1 MRTFRKSSMPN
12 ASPARVA
19 RDRIAAAA
27 RRTAQALAVF
37 VVTGVLFGNEAA
49 TARPSPINRIVT
61 QTGPA
66 HSSRHD
72 RRPASPAQAIERIS
86 SEPFGLPTVEALEG
100 PLVTRWR
107 GVERE
112 IRRDELLLARCA
124 TDRSCGSAPALR
136 LMDIVDAARRRE
148 GRSRVG
154 EINRAVNLAIRP
166 MSDVAQYGVPD
177 LWTAPIQ
184 TLTAGA
190 GDCEDYAIAKYV
202 ALEEA
207 GVAEEDL
214 RLVVVRDTRRRE
226 DHAVVAVRLDGRW
239 LVLDNRWLA
248 LVEDVELETYLPM
261 FGMNREGVRRFVAAQ
276 QRVFS
281 RGATEPAPAPLR
293 SQKQPLEHAS

>member
-1 MRTFRKSSMPN
+1 MRTFRKSSMPD

-19 RDRIAAAA
+19 GDRIAATA
-27 RRTAQALAVF
+27 RRTTQALAVF
-37 VVTGVLFGNEAA
+37 VVIGVSFGGEAA
-49 TARPSPINRIVT
+49 TARPSLPNRIVT

-66 HSSRHD
+66 LSPRHYE
-72 RRPASPAQAIERIS
+72 RVASPIHTIERTS
-86 SEPFGLPTVEALEG
+86 SEPFGLPTVEAPEG

-124 TDRSCGSAPALR
+124 TDRSCGSVAALR

-154 EINRAVNLAIRP
+154 EINRAINLAIRP
-166 MSDVAQYGVPD
+166 MSDLAQYGVPD

-184 TLTAGA
+184 TLTVGA

-214 RLVVVRDTRRRE
+214 RLLVVRDTRRRE

-248 LVEDVELETYLPM
+248 LAEDVELETYLPM

-276 QRVFS
+276 PRVFS
-281 RGATEPAPAPLR
+281 RAATEPASAALR